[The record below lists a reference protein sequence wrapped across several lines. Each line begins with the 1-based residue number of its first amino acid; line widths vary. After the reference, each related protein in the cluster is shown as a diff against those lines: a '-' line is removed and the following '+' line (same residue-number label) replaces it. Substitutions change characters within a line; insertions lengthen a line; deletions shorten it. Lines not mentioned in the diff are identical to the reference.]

1 LRVFAGYAGWGVG
14 QLRSEVDEGA
24 WYVLPAD
31 SEDAFM
37 DDPERLWHDVL
48 RRRGGDL
55 AFVATFPEDPSLN

>member
-1 LRVFAGYAGWGVG
+1 
-14 QLRSEVDEGA
+14 
-24 WYVLPAD
+24 VLPAE

-48 RRRGGDL
+48 RRQGGDL